1 MFCMA
6 KRKTTIRI
14 EEDLLTEAKKQN
26 VNVSRTSEDALA
38 ERLGYK
44 IERGTKLIKLSQSI

>member
-6 KRKTTIRI
+6 KKKTTIRI
-14 EEDLLTEAKKQN
+14 EEDLLAEAKKQN
-26 VNVSRTSEDALA
+26 VNVSRTSEDAIA
-38 ERLGYK
+38 EKLGYK